1 MENEEKKVEKSEKI
15 EKGLGLGEKITEP
28 LPSRNPEGNEDY
40 ARRKRFVEFG
50 PRKMLIGTKDLGNN
64 ILNVKYNS
72 RASIIGLLK
81 TRISPLFSSIIH
93 SYVMT
98 QPSLTQTLTEE
109 TFVEH
114 PQTKNLSEEEKEL
127 MGMFLKRTCVRS
139 GPIKNAISKAN
150 IADKKRELKI
160 MLGIRQAGNNSQEMA
175 MNILKVAKYLKTKGQ
190 LSREM
195 LRDILTELSKDV

>member
-1 MENEEKKVEKSEKI
+1 MENDEKKVDSTNLTLSLPI
-15 EKGLGLGEKITEP
+15 LGFTGP
-28 LPSRNPEGNEDY
+28 GPSRNPEGNEDY
-40 ARRKRFVEFG
+40 ARRKIFVEFG

-93 SYVMT
+93 SYIT
-98 QPSLTQTLTEE
+98 SQPSATEE
-109 TFVEH
+109 TFVKH

-127 MGMFLKRTCVRS
+127 MGMFLKRTCVRC
-139 GPIKNAISKAN
+139 GPIKNAVSKAN

-175 MNILKVAKYLKTKGQ
+175 MNILKTAKYLKTKGQ

-195 LRDILTELSKDV
+195 LRDILTELAKEV